1 MAGRARGRRL
11 RVPASGT
18 RPTSDRAREAVFSSL
33 ESLRGGFT
41 DTVVLDLYAGS
52 GALGLEALSRGASH
66 VDLVESDREAAQV
79 IKANAATVLATDA
92 GGSSSWV
99 AHCEV
104 HAVSVERWLAPA
116 RRGNDTAA
124 VRYDVVFCD
133 PPYATP
139 AEEVIE
145 GLVTLLAGGRLADD
159 ALVVVERASRDLEW
173 SWPSGLVAIKDRGYG
188 EAHLWIGGAEVGA
201 APAAGAGPS
210 DSVAPC

>member
-1 MAGRARGRRL
+1 M
-11 RVPASGT
+11 
-18 RPTSDRAREAVFSSL
+18 
-33 ESLRGGFT
+33 
-41 DTVVLDLYAGS
+41 
-52 GALGLEALSRGASH
+52 
-66 VDLVESDREAAQV
+66 
-79 IKANAATVLATDA
+79 
-92 GGSSSWV
+92 
-99 AHCEV
+99 
-104 HAVSVERWLAPA
+104 
-116 RRGNDTAA
+116 
-124 VRYDVVFCD
+124 VFCD

-139 AEEVIE
+139 AEVVIE